1 MTETTINEQEASLTF
16 EEAMKRLEEI
26 AGLLEGDASTL
37 DEALKLYEEGISLIR
52 DCSSKLDAAE
62 QRVKMLQMQPTG
74 EVAAVDFAG
83 GED

>member
-1 MTETTINEQEASLTF
+1 MTKKNMSFEESLT
-16 EEAMKRLEEI
+16 R
-26 AGLLEGDASTL
+26 L
-37 DEALKLYEEGISLIR
+37 DEILRALESGEGNLDALLGLYEEGISLIR

>member
-1 MTETTINEQEASLTF
+1 MTKKNMSF
-16 EEAMKRLEEI
+16 EESLAR
-26 AGLLEGDASTL
+26 L
-37 DEALKLYEEGISLIR
+37 DEILRALESGEGNLDALLGLYEEGIALIR

>member
-1 MTETTINEQEASLTF
+1 MTKKNLSFEESLT
-16 EEAMKRLEEI
+16 R
-26 AGLLEGDASTL
+26 L
-37 DEALKLYEEGISLIR
+37 DEILRALESGEGNLDALLGLYEEGISLIR

>member
-1 MTETTINEQEASLTF
+1 MTKKNMSFEESLT
-16 EEAMKRLEEI
+16 R
-26 AGLLEGDASTL
+26 L
-37 DEALKLYEEGISLIR
+37 DEILRALESGEGNLDALLGLYEEGIALIR